1 MSNALWVLL
10 YFAIT
15 AGIGIY
21 MLKKSSGVS
30 EFFVA
35 KKGLSWVLII
45 PLLFAEMIAGAGT
58 VGNAGDAF
66 KYGISAVWMNW
77 GMSIGVIFV
86 LLTVTVFYRVMSN
99 KKGVISVPEAF
110 KHRFDQKTRL
120 VMMAI
125 LVLVYIMLFAM
136 QPIAAASIL
145 SPMLGMSKMT
155 LVWIMGILFVLLT
168 VTGGMKG
175 LAWMNV
181 LHSAVMYIGLGVV
194 AYVSVKAAG
203 GLGHMQAVLPAGYFA
218 FDKPSISTVIGT
230 ALGTCLSYACA
241 STVVATIF
249 GGETFKDIKKGFYG
263 AAIAVAIFA
272 VFPALIGMAAKVV
285 MPKAASASVLYT
297 MANASG
303 NLYGVLAAMG
313 VLAAILSTAPALLLI
328 TATMVS
334 RDFYRII
341 KPEATEKQEMSF
353 ARIAMVVL
361 GLAATFM
368 GMNATS
374 ILAGLVGAFNIRAIA
389 GLTLA
394 VAIFWPRVDSRAAF
408 WAMLVGGIL
417 AGVWH
422 FSGNPYGISSLWP
435 SLAAGVPILVVLTL
449 LAKKPESDGH
459 VAYKEALAEYHADG
473 AELS

>member
-10 YFAIT
+10 YFVVT
-15 AGIGIY
+15 AAIGIY

-35 KKGLSWVLII
+35 KKGLNWLLII

-86 LLTVTVFYRVMSN
+86 LVTVTVFYRVMSN
-99 KKGVISVPEAF
+99 KKGVVSVPEAF

-145 SPMLGMSKMT
+145 SPMLGMNKMT
-155 LVWIMGILFVLLT
+155 LVWIMGILFVILT

-181 LHSAVMYIGLGVV
+181 LHSAVMYVGLGIV

-203 GLGHMQAVLPAGYFA
+203 GMGHMQAALPAGF
-218 FDKPSISTVIGT
+218 FSFTKPSISTVIGT

-249 GGETFKDIKKGFYG
+249 GGETFKDIKKGFWG

-272 VFPALIGMAAKVV
+272 LFPALIGMAAKVV
-285 MPKAASASVLYT
+285 MPKAAAASVLYT
-297 MANASG
+297 MANYSG
-303 NLYGVLAAMG
+303 NVFGVLAAMG

-361 GLAATFM
+361 GLLATFM
-368 GMNATS
+368 GMNAQS

-389 GLTLA
+389 GLVLA

-408 WAMLVGGIL
+408 WSMLVGGIL

-422 FSGNPYGISSLWP
+422 FTGNPYGISSLWP
-435 SLAAGVPILVVLTL
+435 SLIAGVPILVVLTL
-449 LAKKPESDGH
+449 LAKKPQADGD
-459 VAYKEALAEYHADG
+459 VIYQEALAEYK
-473 AELS
+473 AEGEAAS